1 MIVDRNGLV
10 EAANK
15 HARQLLNLPSRSVL
29 KIMVGQLFPSL
40 DYRSFLRRKAGT
52 VRTESRS
59 NGAGARFVE
68 IQWNALDSGRYLL
81 TMKNEGAT
89 DLPRSQSRPLKASSF
104 FSQVLLSEGTNEEGY
119 YQSIIQHSPYGVGI
133 LRGEELVLV
142 NQMFARILGHRS
154 AESLFGKNILE
165 SVEPLARR
173 FFQLLLRRKVNG
185 ESVPARFET
194 RMIDTGGTAIDVEA
208 SLTLGSYKGELA
220 LNLTISDITLRKE
233 LERRLTDSER
243 LFRNVVNS
251 MADALIITD
260 LQGRVLD
267 VNAEFEKL
275 TGFARKE
282 ALNATI
288 PYPWIDEGGL
298 RIYMSWLEGLRSH
311 SELRDFDIGWVNKEG
326 KRIDVSLNTTLLHNS
341 AGDPILMVNIARD
354 ITERQNARAE
364 LNRQVRR
371 LEVLYEL
378 SKMLGG
384 TLDPVEI
391 SRITFRQLK
400 KVIPTDAFYIE
411 IYDDERKEVR
421 WLYMVDVIDGKQT
434 EIVPPP
440 DPLPLLHQTASWNVI
455 TKRKPIL
462 DLRQKI
468 PEKPTSAAFGNTELV
483 SASLLHAP
491 MFSKDRIIGI
501 MSAQSYEL
509 NAYSRDHLT
518 LLESIANVAAIAI
531 EKANLHQETL
541 EKSREIEARN
551 KELDDFTYVVSHDL
565 KEPLISVEGYAKIIR
580 QEYSASFDEPA
591 KDYIKS
597 IVDSCVH
604 MKGLIEDLLQLSRI
618 SKLAEE
624 RTVIDLYSLVR
635 GIQEEM
641 QYTLRERRAV
651 IEIQPTIPKVLG
663 VDQHLRIVFRNLLSN
678 GVKFCDKPVPRIS
691 VTSAP
696 HGHMSEIMVSD
707 NGIGIQE
714 EYFERIFM
722 IFQRL
727 HNKDEYEGTGAGL
740 TIVRK
745 IIEGHGGQIW
755 VTSKRGEGTTFHFTL
770 PTS

>member
-40 DYRSFLRRKAGT
+40 DHRSFLRRKAGT

-165 SVEPLARR
+165 SVEPRARR

-421 WLYMVDVIDGKQT
+421 WLYMVDKIDGKQT
-434 EIVPPP
+434 EIDPPP

-597 IVDSCVH
+597 IVDSCAH
-604 MKGLIEDLLQLSRI
+604 MKSLIEDLLQLSRI

-624 RTVIDLYSLVR
+624 RTVIDLYSLVK

-641 QYTLRERRAV
+641 QYTLHERQAV